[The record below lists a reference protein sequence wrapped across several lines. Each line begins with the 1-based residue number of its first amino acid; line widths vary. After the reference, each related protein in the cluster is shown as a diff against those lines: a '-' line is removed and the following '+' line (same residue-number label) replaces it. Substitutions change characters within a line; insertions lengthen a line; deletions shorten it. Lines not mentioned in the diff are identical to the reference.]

1 MDSHF
6 RKPRRLWTVLADGF
20 RLAWRSLPE
29 VWPACLLAL
38 ALYAVAGPVITALT
52 GEDPN
57 DLGFGTPSDAEA
69 LVEGATAA
77 TLLGVYVALN
87 VSLLLWITASFMGAM
102 SRLAGIDVPAGPRA
116 ALGRVPA
123 MLGAALLYGLAVV
136 VAAGLLGGLLGV
148 LIGWQT
154 DFAALAVVG
163 VVAYLAMLLVL
174 APGLTVL
181 ERAGPLQATVRS
193 VRLVLPCWARVAGL
207 LVLVVLLNVGVALV
221 IGLIVTVLIH
231 LVDPDRVATILAWA
245 VNPVLATAF
254 LVVGAGLVCSLYWDL
269 RAREAGRQD

>member
-6 RKPRRLWTVLADGF
+6 RKPRRLSTVLADGF
-20 RLAWRSLPE
+20 RLAWRSLPG

-38 ALYAVAGPVITALT
+38 VMYTVAGPVITALT

-57 DLGFGTPSDAEA
+57 DLGFGMPSDAEA

-77 TLLGVYVALN
+77 MLLGLYVALN
-87 VSLLLWITASFMGAM
+87 LSLLLWITAIFIGGM
-102 SRLAGIDVPAGPRA
+102 SRLAGSDVPAGPGA

-123 MLGAALLYGLAVV
+123 MAGAALLYGLAVTA
-136 VAAGLLGGLLGV
+136 AAGLLGGLLGV

-154 DFAALAVVG
+154 DVAALAVVG
-163 VVAYLAMLLVL
+163 VVAYLAMLLML
-174 APGLTVL
+174 GPGLTVL
-181 ERAGPLQATVRS
+181 ERIGPIRAIVRS
-193 VRLVLPCWARVAGL
+193 IRLVLPCWGRVAGL
-207 LVLVVLLNVGVALV
+207 LLLVILLNVGMALV

-231 LVDPDRVATILAWA
+231 LVDPDRVAAILAWA
-245 VNPVLATAF
+245 VNPLLGTAL